1 MGKVDFLQRV
11 NTVISADADARGG
24 PFSDTV
30 DGEDQRLVEGRWIKG
45 TSRVAP
51 VMLGEQQ
58 LAVPVE
64 ARRPRLEPLAKQV
77 LLKQFLLEP
86 QWQSHAERGKTAGRE
101 GEIGLEQPFELQ
113 KRLLVE
119 HDIVKLVE
127 GQGAFLETIAN
138 RILRVARILFFA
150 GKALLLRR
158 GDNMAVL
165 DQRRGTVMIKGG
177 DPENAHAARPFSSKQ
192 RVNERRDRRALACD
206 QQRAEQRH
214 RYHYGGEPKFLANT
228 QEIPEFD
235 DKTAHLNSP
244 QNCRLIVDAPPAGG
258 SRSIQ

>member
-1 MGKVDFLQRV
+1 MGKVDFLQHI
-11 NTVISADADARGG
+11 NAVISADPRTRGG

-30 DGEDQRLVEGRWIKG
+30 DGEDQRLVEGRRIKG
-45 TSRVAP
+45 ASRVAS

-127 GQGAFLETIAN
+127 GQGAFLEAIAN

-150 GKALLLRR
+150 GKALFLRR

-177 DPENAHAARPFSSKQ
+177 DPENAHSAHPLSSKQ
-192 RVNERRDRRALACD
+192 RVNKRRDHRALACY

-214 RYHYGGEPKFLANT
+214 GYHYGGEPKFLASA
-228 QEIPEFD
+228 QEMPELD
-235 DKTAHLNSP
+235 YKAAHPNSLRTAAS
-244 QNCRLIVDAPPAGG
+244 
-258 SRSIQ
+258 

>member
-1 MGKVDFLQRV
+1 MGKVDFLQHV
-11 NTVISADADARGG
+11 NAVISADPRTRGG

-30 DGEDQRLVEGRWIKG
+30 DCEDQRLVEGRRIKG
-45 TSRVAP
+45 ASRVAS
-51 VMLGEQQ
+51 VMLGKQQ
-58 LAVPVE
+58 LAWPVE

-86 QWQSHAERGKTAGRE
+86 QWQSHAERGKTARRE

-127 GQGAFLETIAN
+127 GQGALLETVAN
-138 RILRVARILFFA
+138 SILRVARILFFT
-150 GKALLLRR
+150 GKALFLRR
-158 GDNMAVL
+158 GN
-165 DQRRGTVMIKGG
+165 VMIKSG

-192 RVNERRDRRALACD
+192 RVNKRRDRRALACY

-214 RYHYGGEPKFLANT
+214 SYH
-228 QEIPEFD
+228 
-235 DKTAHLNSP
+235 
-244 QNCRLIVDAPPAGG
+244 
-258 SRSIQ
+258 